1 MNTRM
6 LVTSAA
12 AAVLISVVACGG
24 GGDDDAGSP
33 TALSIQPSS
42 LTTTAA
48 ASAASGPPTG
58 RCSSGLAGEV
68 FIYGGAAPYQL
79 DNTSPGIVILNKSQ
93 VGDRGGSF
101 TVSYASIDSANPI
114 IGGCVSP
121 TSVIVRDKLDK
132 QVILTLNNK
141 PAS

>member
-1 MNTRM
+1 MNPRILMTFG
-6 LVTSAA
+6 AG
-12 AAVLISVVACGG
+12 AVLASVVACGG
-24 GGDDDAGSP
+24 GSDDEAGSS

-48 ASAASGPPTG
+48 ASANGGPPPG
-58 RCSSGLAGEV
+58 NCQSGFAGEI

-79 DNTSPGIVILNKSQ
+79 DNSQPDIVVLNKTQ

-101 TVSYASIDSANPI
+101 TVSYASVSASDAT
-114 IGGCVSP
+114 IGGCVAP
-121 TSVIVRDKLDK
+121 GLIVVRDKLDK